1 MFLTKTFKMFENK
14 FLPIVLLGLIL
25 YGNFLFSQNLTI
37 SYKIESTLYFKEQ
50 IESLRNSTGATNK
63 KISQVTDQALSIAD
77 QSTYNLEISDNYS
90 HFYLN
95 QELPNEAND
104 EMVNKLAEMF
114 SNKGTFYQ
122 DVIEKKVIER
132 TSTKEDLIAYD
143 FSFYDWQLFNET
155 KDILGFT
162 CYKATVYY
170 EDKHP
175 MTGAAIPREITVW
188 YAPDLPAYFGPQGY
202 GGLPGLIL
210 KKCQSG
216 KCFVASKIVKE
227 SNEIVMPK
235 GELLSREKYQ
245 QKLKDIKLGF

>member
-1 MFLTKTFKMFENK
+1 MFKS
-14 FLPIVLLGLIL
+14 
-25 YGNFLFSQNLTI
+25 NFLFILLFGVAFFEGHIYSQNLTVT
-37 SYKIESTLYFKEQ
+37 YKTESTIDFTLEFDR
-50 IESLRNSTGATNK
+50 LRDNNK
-63 KISQVTDQALSIAD
+63 TVLNQKMGQLTDQALAIAD
-77 QSTYNLEISDNYS
+77 QSIYNLEILGNLSY
-90 HFYLN
+90 FYLN
-95 QELPNEAND
+95 EELQNEAND
-104 EMVNKLAEMF
+104 EMVNKLAQIF

-122 DVIEKKVIER
+122 DVEKKIIIEKV
-132 TSTKEDLIAYD
+132 STGDALIAYD
-143 FSFYDWQLFNET
+143 FDFYEWELTTET
-155 KDILGFT
+155 QDILGVT
-162 CYKATVYY
+162 CYKATTYY

-227 SNEIVMPK
+227 SNEIIMPK

>member
-1 MFLTKTFKMFENK
+1 MLKLNSLFIL
-14 FLPIVLLGLIL
+14 LLGVTFFEGHI
-25 YGNFLFSQNLTI
+25 YCQNLTVT
-37 SYKIESTLYFKEQ
+37 YKIESTLAFKNKLERFR
-50 IESLRNSTGATNK
+50 EDTGAQMK
-63 KISQVTDQALSIAD
+63 KMNGIIDQALAIAD
-77 QSTYNLEISDNYS
+77 QSIYNLEISGNLSY
-90 HFYLN
+90 FYLN
-95 QELPNEAND
+95 QELQSEAND

-170 EDKHP
+170 EDKRP
-175 MTGAAIPREITVW
+175 ITGAAIPREITVW

-227 SNEIVMPK
+227 SNEIIMPK